1 MALVLRAAHVH
12 DAQPYVVSHF
22 QFASL
27 EKHFYLIILLRDE
40 VHNFMFVLVGI
51 GFLFV
56 CVMVGYTMHGGK
68 VAALMQI
75 NEFIIIGGAGL
86 ASVIIGYSPKAAIA
100 CLKSFLGLLKGN
112 PYKKDTFLELL
123 QAMYDVFSVGRKEGL
138 IALEKHV
145 ENPHE
150 SEVIKKYPKFTA
162 NHHAVDLF
170 ADTLKL
176 VVMGGINIYDLSDMM
191 DIDLETHHEEQMKV
205 PGIINMVADSMPG
218 FGIVAAVLGVVITM
232 QAIGGPP
239 EEIGEKVAAAL
250 VGTFLGVLLAY
261 GLFAPIAKATEGV
274 VQNEAQYMACI
285 KHAVIAFARG
295 DAPLICV
302 EFARRNIAPELRP
315 TFSEMEDTCKGR
327 NKAEA
332 QNVPKAA

>member
-1 MALVLRAAHVH
+1 
-12 DAQPYVVSHF
+12 
-22 QFASL
+22 
-27 EKHFYLIILLRDE
+27 
-40 VHNFMFVLVGI
+40 MFVLIGI
-51 GFLFV
+51 ALLFI
-56 CVMVGYTMHGGK
+56 CIIIGYTMHGGQI
-68 VAALMQI
+68 AALIQI
-75 NEFIIIGGAGL
+75 NEFIIIGGAGM
-86 ASVIIGYSPKAAIA
+86 ASVVVAYSPKGLVA
-100 CLKSFLGLLKGN
+100 CFKASMGLLKGN
-112 PYKKDTFLELL
+112 PYKKETFLDLL

-150 SEVIKKYPKFTA
+150 SEVIKKYPKFMS

-205 PGIINMVADSMPG
+205 PGIISMVADSMPG

-239 EEIGEKVAAAL
+239 KEIGEKVAAAL
-250 VGTFLGVLLAY
+250 VGTFLGILLAY
-261 GLFAPIAKATEGV
+261 GLFAPISKAVEIV

-285 KHAVIAFARG
+285 KNAVIAFARG

-302 EFARRNIAPELRP
+302 EFARRNISPELRP

-327 NKAEA
+327 NKADNQGA
-332 QNVPKAA
+332 AKAA